1 MRTRE
6 VLTKGLEDVKTLLQY
21 LYMDEDYDIIVS
33 NGITKLSIK
42 LADNL
47 EALQMNLSFPH
58 LGYTCR
64 PMHLEEWLACVE
76 QLKEQPSDCGYG
88 NFENKWDEIQTIT
101 LMHLLEQ
108 GGLRLPSY
116 R

>member
-6 VLTKGLEDVKTLLQY
+6 VLVNGLGDIKTLLQY
-21 LYMDEDYDIIVS
+21 LYMNEEHNITVS
-33 NGITKLSIK
+33 NGITNLNIK

-64 PMHLEEWLACVE
+64 PMRIEEWLACVE

-88 NFENKWDEIQTIT
+88 NFKNKWEEIQTIT
-101 LMHLLEQ
+101 LMQVALNK
-108 GGLRLPSY
+108 GV
-116 R
+116 

>member
-21 LYMDEDYDIIVS
+21 LYMDEDYDIVVS

-58 LGYTCR
+58 LGYTHR
-64 PMHLEEWLACVE
+64 PMRIEEWLACIE

-88 NFENKWDEIQTIT
+88 SFKNKWDEIQTIT
-101 LMHLLEQ
+101 LMQVVLNKDL
-108 GGLRLPSY
+108 
-116 R
+116 

>member
-6 VLTKGLEDVKTLLQY
+6 VLVEGFEDVKTLLQY
-21 LYMDEDYDIIVS
+21 LYMDEDYDIVVS

-64 PMHLEEWLACVE
+64 PMRLEEWLACVE
-76 QLKEQPSDCGYG
+76 QLKEQSSDCDYG
-88 NFENKWDEIQTIT
+88 NFKNKWEEIKTIT
-101 LMHLLEQ
+101 LMQVALNK
-108 GGLRLPSY
+108 GV
-116 R
+116 

>member
-1 MRTRE
+1 MRTRKI
-6 VLTKGLEDVKTLLQY
+6 LTEGLEDVKTLLQY
-21 LYMDEDYDIIVS
+21 LYMNEDYDIVIS

-47 EALQMNLSFPH
+47 EVLQMNLSFPH

-64 PMHLEEWLACVE
+64 DMRIEEWLACVE

-88 NFENKWDEIQTIT
+88 NFKNKWDEIQTIA
-101 LMHLLEQ
+101 LMQ
-108 GGLRLPSY
+108 IAWNKGV
-116 R
+116 